1 MTELDHAENKQ
12 TRRSRLSTRRLLQ
25 ATSELIA
32 EVGYDRTTL
41 AEIGKRAGYSHGMVS
56 RRFGSKSAL
65 VEALITRLSER
76 FGHGQLPETLSHRTG
91 IDALLAVI
99 EEIGKDAANSTQS
112 MRGFYALLFEGLK
125 PIPALHGFVADLH
138 ADYISSL
145 TQQVADGLQ
154 TGRLRDGVDPAEITE
169 LAVNAL
175 RGLAYRWMLDEDRV
189 DFAAGLAS
197 LARQLTLLGDPEE
210 RRQP

>member
-1 MTELDHAENKQ
+1 MTGLERTENKQ
-12 TRRSRLSTRRLLQ
+12 SERSNLSTRRLLQ
-25 ATSELIA
+25 ATAELIA

-76 FGHGQLPETLSHRTG
+76 FGPRQLPQTLAHSTG
-91 IDALLAVI
+91 IDVLLAVV
-99 EEIGKDAANSTQS
+99 EEIGKDASNSTQS
-112 MRGFYALLFEGLK
+112 IRGFYALLFEGLK
-125 PIPALHGFVADLH
+125 PIPELHGFVADLH
-138 ADYISSL
+138 ADYIEGL
-145 TQQVADGLQ
+145 TQQVARGLQ

-189 DFAAGLAS
+189 DFAGGLTS
-197 LARQLTLLGDPEE
+197 LARQLALLGAPAE
-210 RRQP
+210 RD